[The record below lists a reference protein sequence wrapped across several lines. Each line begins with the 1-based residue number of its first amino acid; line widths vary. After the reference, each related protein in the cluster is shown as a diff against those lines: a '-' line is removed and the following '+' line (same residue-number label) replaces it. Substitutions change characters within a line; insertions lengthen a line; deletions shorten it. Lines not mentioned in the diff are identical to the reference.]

1 MGHLEG
7 DDQRELDISLELTV
21 LEPRGLVDEFLLSL
35 FLDGVR
41 VDIVLLQQSDQLGA
55 GRLGMTVE
63 QVFADEGLAASAF
76 LVKAAGFDIH
86 VKDIAVDIADGDGTR
101 QFFKVFIH
109 LYNQKKLRQQPKG
122 VLP

>member
-35 FLDGVR
+35 FLNGIGI
-41 VDIVLLQQSDQLGA
+41 DIVFFQQSDELGA
-55 GRLGMTVE
+55 GRLGMTIEKVLT
-63 QVFADEGLAASAF
+63 DESFAASAF

-86 VKDIAVDIADGDGTR
+86 VKDIAVDIADGDGAR